1 MKALG
6 KFEAVLGMLLS
17 IYSRDR
23 RGNIFVINPMDKAPD
38 PLLPELHF

>member
-17 IYSRDR
+17 MDR
-23 RGNIFVINPMDKAPD
+23 RGNIFVINPMDKALTPV
-38 PLLPELHF
+38 LPELHF